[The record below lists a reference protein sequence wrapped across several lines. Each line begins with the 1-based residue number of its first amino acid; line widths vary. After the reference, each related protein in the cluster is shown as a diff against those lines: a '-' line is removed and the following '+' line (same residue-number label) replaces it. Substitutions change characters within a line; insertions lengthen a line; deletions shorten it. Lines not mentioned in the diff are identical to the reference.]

1 MRPGEIRDRLDNDQ
15 MGPVVV
21 LSSDLF
27 NTAMN
32 RVLVAPLLATP
43 DMAASIPVKGGHLA
57 FPLILSL
64 PPVALSEPRGR
75 IDDADLDEVHGY
87 LAGAMTR

>member
-1 MRPGEIRDRLDNDQ
+1 MRPGEIRDRLDTDQ
-15 MGPVVV
+15 LGPVVV
-21 LSSDLF
+21 ISSDLF

-43 DMAASIPVKGGHLA
+43 EIAPSIPVKGGHLA
-57 FPLILSL
+57 FSLLLSL

-75 IDDADLDEVHGY
+75 IANTDLDEVHGY
-87 LAGAMTR
+87 LTGAMAR